1 MTGLEK
7 NADVIRFASVA
18 PLFSRLNYTQWWPD
32 FIWFD
37 GDTSMGTPGYY
48 VQKMFGKYT
57 GTYYVEH
64 SLENS
69 GEKIFTSVTSDKKF
83 YYVKVVNSSDK
94 ETSLDSICDKNKQLW
109 LSSAKVYQLKGT
121 SPDDKNCLSEKEN
134 IKLEKIKA
142 AKKIGI
148 PPFSATVIVI
158 RKKKGIFSVN

>member
-69 GEKIFTSVTSDKKF
+69 GEKIFTSVSF
-83 YYVKVVNSSDK
+83 
-94 ETSLDSICDKNKQLW
+94 
-109 LSSAKVYQLKGT
+109 
-121 SPDDKNCLSEKEN
+121 
-134 IKLEKIKA
+134 
-142 AKKIGI
+142 
-148 PPFSATVIVI
+148 
-158 RKKKGIFSVN
+158 RSVRRR